1 MRFRLYFALV
11 VLYTS
16 LPLVLV
22 CGVVRVEN
30 CLNSNKN
37 YMQNYITTSLFVV
50 LQHWWL
56 WSIGLV
62 SVVVPQKTTQNY
74 KTTQLR
80 LIL

>member
-22 CGVVRVEN
+22 YGVVRVEN

-62 SVVVPQKTTQNY
+62 AVQTGGCGPSAW
-74 KTTQLR
+74 
-80 LIL
+80 